1 MVSVDT
7 DVRIVSIQV
16 TGEIRGMTKSQ
27 ATSLLKK
34 QRPREMTARAKLRW
48 KRKKEEKSMNE
59 IKMWRI
65 SKEKKSKLVIIN
77 EGGKVFQLKR

>member
-1 MVSVDT
+1 MKS
-7 DVRIVSIQV
+7 
-16 TGEIRGMTKSQ
+16 ETKSQ

-34 QRPREMTARAKLRW
+34 QRPREMTAPAKLRW

-65 SKEKKSKLVIIN
+65 SREKKASW
-77 EGGKVFQLKR
+77 

>member
-34 QRPREMTARAKLRW
+34 QRPREMTAPAKLRW

>member
-16 TGEIRGMTKSQ
+16 TGEIRDMTKSQ

-34 QRPREMTARAKLRW
+34 QRPREMTAPAKLRW

-65 SKEKKSKLVIIN
+65 SREKSKLVIII
-77 EGGKVFQLKR
+77 EGGKVFQLKK